1 MHHFLIFL
9 YGSTVK
15 TQLLILC
22 LFRFWMALRA
32 DSGLWYLTIAVFK
45 LLPKLSTSM
54 WHFSKAPSA
63 ANIFSFRLHLRKG
76 PRSWTMDLSRAP
88 LKCGAISFSYLLL
101 QVLQLV
107 VLEAFAASAPVWGG
121 CAPSWWISSWR
132 VEGFGDCLELVP
144 PTYHLEAC

>member
-22 LFRFWMALRA
+22 LFRFWIALLA

-63 ANIFSFRLHLRKG
+63 ANIFSFRLHLRRG
-76 PRSWTMDLSRAP
+76 PRSWTMDSNRALS
-88 LKCGAISFSYLLL
+88 KCVVISFSCLLP
-101 QVLQLV
+101 QVHQLMA
-107 VLEAFAASAPVWGG
+107 LEAYFAWDFAEHDHVHFSRISFWNPFYHDCV
-121 CAPSWWISSWR
+121 PSQ
-132 VEGFGDCLELVP
+132 
-144 PTYHLEAC
+144 